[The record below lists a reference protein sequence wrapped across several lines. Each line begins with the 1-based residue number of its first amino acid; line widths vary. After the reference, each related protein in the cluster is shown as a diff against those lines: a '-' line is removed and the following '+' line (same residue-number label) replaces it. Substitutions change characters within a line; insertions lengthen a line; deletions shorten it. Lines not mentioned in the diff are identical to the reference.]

1 MLVIFISLSTSAQKL
16 TQWLYLIFQCKE
28 LVSSH
33 YASWSYVANTGFRD
47 ALKTLDC
54 LTQYRFDLPVDLSI
68 RQFKNIKDVFM

>member
-1 MLVIFISLSTSAQKL
+1 ML
-16 TQWLYLIFQCKE
+16 YQCKE
-28 LVSSH
+28 LVGSY

-47 ALKTLDC
+47 ALKSLDR